1 MKKQGTGLI
10 ISAIMFFVCLV
21 VIFGFR
27 PPLQA
32 EIDWEF
38 SLIPWTLSRAA
49 FLMLSDHFW
58 QAFYALPF
66 LAGIWQML
74 GKPCQILSVLTGV
87 AWFEMVVAWFI
98 LFWYVA
104 IILASNIC

>member
-21 VIFGFR
+21 VILGLR

-38 SLIPWTLSRAA
+38 NHIPWTLSRVV

-58 QAFYALPF
+58 QAFYALP
-66 LAGIWQML
+66 LLTGVWQMR
-74 GKPCQILSVLTGV
+74 GKPCQILSVLAGV

-104 IILASNIC
+104 ITLASNIC